1 MRSLLS
7 IVPCMLLGW
16 GLSLL
21 SLPLAYMFGAIAAV
35 IIAYRFR
42 VVIEAPKH
50 GFTVVQ
56 IVLGGS
62 VGLMI
67 RGLQAEEA
75 QDIFLLLPALLIC
88 LILQFVTGYL
98 WFNRK
103 MGWSREESVL
113 GAVPGAMA
121 AVLALSDHTQT
132 QSQKIVISHA
142 IRLVVLI
149 IIASIIVGLNPPPA
163 TDPVT
168 EIVPYIY
175 AINAHTFSVIGWL
188 SVIAVGGYW
197 LGRLL
202 ARIHVPAPYMLT
214 SLAVAVLVHLLS
226 ETTLVMPDFLNSLS
240 MTLIGMRIGMNFIAL
255 PLSMLISNIWSSI
268 QAVFI
273 SLVVTILVALITA
286 KLIDYPMDL
295 LILAW
300 APGSME
306 AMLFAA
312 IAMKVN
318 VGIVMSSHIIRMS
331 LLHVIPAIVL
341 AFQARRHRS

>member
-1 MRSLLS
+1 MRSLLG

-21 SLPLAYMFGAIAAV
+21 GLPLAYMFGAIAAV

-42 VVIEAPKH
+42 VNIEAPKQSL
-50 GFTVVQ
+50 TVVQ
-56 IVLGGS
+56 IVLGGA
-62 VGLMI
+62 VGLMVKE
-67 RGLQAEEA
+67 LQGEEVW
-75 QDIFLLLPALLIC
+75 DIFLLLPFLLVC
-88 LILQFVTGYL
+88 LMLQFVIGYL

-103 MGWSREESVL
+103 MGWSREESML

-121 AVLALSDHTQT
+121 AVLALTEHTQT
-132 QSQKIVISHA
+132 QPQKIVISHT

-149 IIASIIVGLNPPPA
+149 IIASVIVGLNPSPA
-163 TDPVT
+163 TNLIT
-168 EIVPYIY
+168 ERVSYPY
-175 AINAHTFSVIGWL
+175 AINAHTFSVMGWL

-202 ARIHVPAPYMLT
+202 ERIHVPAPYMLT
-214 SLAVAVLVHLLS
+214 SLVVAALVHLLS
-226 ETTLVMPDFLNSLS
+226 DTTLVMPDFLNALS
-240 MTLIGMRIGMNFIAL
+240 MALIGMRIGVSFTSF
-255 PLSMLISNIWSSI
+255 PLSMLINNIWSSI

-273 SLVVTILVALITA
+273 SLIVTILVALVTA
-286 KLIDYPMDL
+286 KIMDYPIDL

-331 LLHVIPAIVL
+331 LLHIIPAIVL
-341 AFQARRHRS
+341 AFQERRRRS